1 MIDNNEAI
9 TLNGTESEWLFWC
22 ILVTL
27 IFVSVAFS
35 YSVILYLFDK
45 FISKSIGKLLR
56 KYNRYKWNVAFGI
69 GILSAIIIFWRLLA
83 YTFNQSELCRVRTD
97 TLISTKMGD
106 WGGFA
111 TCLTSIFA
119 LMSVYLAFRA
129 LRSQTTAARRASFD
143 ATFTQI
149 FAQHNILYRKVT
161 QHNILCKK
169 ITLPD
174 IIISHCRAKNDS
186 NLFTMCREAFYNEY
200 LIRKSKISISVFRKK
215 YNTSIGLSSSA
226 DFKNY
231 FKYIH
236 REVSFVMY
244 NSKDILEPKD
254 QKRYVKLIEGQ
265 MNNDELFCYF
275 INQLEYWISHKN
287 EEEVKKYANYLKDN
301 EFFKEICL
309 TEYYQRLI
317 EKAYNISMPTN
328 KDGYEPL
335 IERKWLDEQA
345 H

>member
-1 MIDNNEAI
+1 MINDNEAI
-9 TLNGTESEWLFWC
+9 TLNGTETEWIQWC
-22 ILVTL
+22 VLVTL
-27 IFVSVAFS
+27 IFVGVAFS
-35 YSVILYLFDK
+35 CALFNLFNK
-45 FISKSIGKLLR
+45 SRSIGELLR
-56 KYNRYKWNVAFGI
+56 KYNRYKWDVAFGI
-69 GILSAIIIFWRLLA
+69 GILSAIIVFGRLLA
-83 YTFNQSELCRVRTD
+83 YTFNQGELCRVRTD
-97 TLISTKMGD
+97 TLISTEMSD

-119 LMSVYLAFRA
+119 LISVYLAFRA

-149 FAQHNILYRKVT
+149 FAQHNILHRKVT
-161 QHNILCKK
+161 QHNVLCKK
-169 ITLPD
+169 ITLLD
-174 IIISHCRAKNDS
+174 IIIARCRAENAS
-186 NLFTMCREAFYNEY
+186 NLFTMCREAFEYEY
-200 LIRKSKISISVFRKK
+200 LTEKSEISISDFRKK
-215 YNTSIGLSSSA
+215 YNNSIGLSPSA

-287 EEEVKKYANYLKDN
+287 EKEVRRYVNFLKIN

-309 TEYYQRLI
+309 TEHYQLLMQKACDISMLTNKDDYESLI
-317 EKAYNISMPTN
+317 EK
-328 KDGYEPL
+328 
-335 IERKWLDEQA
+335 KWLDEKA

>member
-1 MIDNNEAI
+1 MINNNTI
-9 TLNGTESEWLFWC
+9 TLNDTETAWIQWC
-22 ILVTL
+22 ILITL
-27 IFVSVAFS
+27 IFVGVAFS
-35 YSVILYLFDK
+35 YSAILHLLDK
-45 FISKSIGKLLR
+45 FKGNSIGKLLH
-56 KYNRYKWNVAFGI
+56 KYNRHKWNVAFGI
-69 GILSAIIIFWRLLA
+69 GILSAIIVFWRLLA
-83 YTFNQSELCRVRTD
+83 YTFNQGELCRVRTD

-129 LRSQTTAARRASFD
+129 LRSQTIAARRASFD

-149 FAQHNILYRKVT
+149 FAQHNILHRKVT
-161 QHNILCKK
+161 QHNHIV
-169 ITLPD
+169 TLPD
-174 IIISHCRAKNDS
+174 SAIVCHKGKNAS
-186 NLFTMCREAFYNEY
+186 NLFTRCREIFENVY
-200 LIRKSKISISVFRKK
+200 LMEKKSIPEFWEK
-215 YNTSIGLSSSA
+215 YNNAIGLSSSA

-275 INQLEYWISHKN
+275 INQLEFWISHKN
-287 EEEVKKYANYLKDN
+287 EEEVNKYANYLKDN

-309 TEYYQRLI
+309 TEYYQSLI
-317 EKAYNISMPTN
+317 KKAWNISTKDI
-328 KDGYEPL
+328 KDGGEPL
-335 IERKWLDEQA
+335 IEKKWLDEKT

>member
-1 MIDNNEAI
+1 MISNNEAI
-9 TLNGTESEWLFWC
+9 TLNGTETEWIYWC

-35 YSVILYLFDK
+35 HSAILYLFDR
-45 FISKSIGKLLR
+45 FISKGIGKLLR
-56 KYNRYKWNVAFGI
+56 KYKRYKWNVAFGI
-69 GILSAIIIFWRLLA
+69 GILSAIIVFGRLLA
-83 YTFNQSELCRVRTD
+83 YTFNQGELCRVRTD

-149 FAQHNILYRKVT
+149 FAQHNILHRKVT
-161 QHNILCKK
+161 QHNVLCKK
-169 ITLPD
+169 ITLLD
-174 IIISHCRAKNDS
+174 IIIARCRVKNAS
-186 NLFTMCREAFYNEY
+186 NLFTMCREAFENEY
-200 LIRKSKISISVFRKK
+200 LIKESKISISDFRKK
-215 YNTSIGLSSSA
+215 YNSSIGLSSSA

-287 EEEVKKYANYLKDN
+287 EEEVNKYANYLKDN

-309 TEYYQRLI
+309 TEDYQSLI
-317 EKAYNISMPTN
+317 KKACDISTEDI
-328 KDGYEPL
+328 KDGDKPL
-335 IERKWLDEQA
+335 IENKWLNEKA

>member
-1 MIDNNEAI
+1 MINNNTM
-9 TLNGTESEWLFWC
+9 TLNDTEIAWIQWC
-22 ILVTL
+22 ILITL
-27 IFVSVAFS
+27 IFVGVAFS
-35 YSVILYLFDK
+35 YSAILHLLDK
-45 FISKSIGKLLR
+45 FKGNSIGKLLH
-56 KYNRYKWNVAFGI
+56 KYNRHKWNVTFGI
-69 GILSAIIIFWRLLA
+69 GILSAIIVFWRLLA
-83 YTFNQSELCRVRTD
+83 YTFNQGELCRVRTD

-129 LRSQTTAARRASFD
+129 LRSQTIAARRASFD

-149 FAQHNILYRKVT
+149 FAQHNILHRKVT

-169 ITLPD
+169 ITLLN
-174 IIISHCRAKNDS
+174 IVIARCRAKNTS
-186 NLFTMCREAFYNEY
+186 NLFTMCREAFKNEY
-200 LIRKSKISISVFRKK
+200 LIKESKISISDFRKK
-215 YNTSIGLSSSA
+215 YNSSIGLSSSA

-275 INQLEYWISHKN
+275 INQLEFWISHKN
-287 EEEVKKYANYLKDN
+287 EEEVNKYANYLKDN

-309 TEYYQRLI
+309 TEYYQSLI
-317 EKAYNISMPTN
+317 KKAWNISTKDI
-328 KDGYEPL
+328 KDGGEPL
-335 IERKWLDEQA
+335 IEKKWLDEKT